1 MDDIKR
7 ILDKIVGNNALFI
20 VALVAT
26 GAMNLFFPFGILL
39 LLYKIG
45 VFKNVK
51 RSTPKA
57 QQNTRLVKYRIM
69 TEGRSAESIAY
80 LASAVGVSYETALR
94 DLQQMV
100 ASGQFGPDAYI
111 NYVDKSLVLVPRG
124 QPSGTQGAQSTQGAS
139 GTSSASQAAKAAS
152 QAASQAAKAASQ
164 AAKAVSQAA
173 KTASQSAKTA
183 SQNAKTSSG
192 ASKKKTASKKQ
203 ERPDEGLIKILLIAG
218 IVLLGVGGISLLDC
232 FDGGWYNPY
241 GFIPGLLMVGG
252 GVFSLLERG
261 SLKKRNNRFQLYEV
275 AVTGRD
281 FVPLKELASKAGVS
295 VKKVKRDLE
304 AMLEK
309 GLLPSTAYIDQGD
322 GTLVLRPGASPH
334 AEPEPEPPADDEDS
348 YRAILREI
356 RELNDAIPGEEVSA
370 RIDEMESLTA
380 RIFQAVQEK
389 PEKLPQIKS
398 FMSYYLPTTL
408 KLLRTYA
415 DFERSGAEGENIR
428 NVKAE
433 IERILDTLVDGFRKQ
448 LDKLFEADAMDIA
461 SDIDVLE
468 NMLRRDGLAGDGST
482 FGGTASAKFT
492 EGKNKKE

>member
-1 MDDIKR
+1 MDEIKR

-26 GAMNLFFPFGILL
+26 GAMNLFFPFGLLL

-80 LASAVGVSYETALR
+80 LASAVGVSYDTALK

-111 NYVDKSLVLVPRG
+111 NYVDKSLVLVPKG
-124 QPSGTQGAQSTQGAS
+124 QPAGTASNPGAS
-139 GTSSASQAAKAAS
+139 APRTAQTASQTP
-152 QAASQAAKAASQ
+152 
-164 AAKAVSQAA
+164 
-173 KTASQSAKTA
+173 KTASQAPRAA
-183 SQNAKTSSG
+183 SQTAKPTSSQTAKKSPSG
-192 ASKKKTASKKQ
+192 ASSKKKAASKKQ
-203 ERPDEGLIKILLIAG
+203 ERPDEGLMKVLLIAG
-218 IVLLGVGGISLLDC
+218 IVLLGVGGISILEN
-232 FDGGWYNPY
+232 FDFRWFNPSD
-241 GFIPGLLMVGG
+241 FIPGLLMMGG
-252 GVFSLLERG
+252 GVFSLFERG
-261 SLKKRNNRFQLYEV
+261 SLKKRNTRFQLYEV

-281 FVPLKELASKAGVS
+281 FVPLKELASKAGIS

-322 GTLVLRPGASPH
+322 GTLVLRPGANPH

-370 RIDEMESLTA
+370 RIDEMENLTA

-415 DFERSGAEGENIR
+415 DFERSGAQGENIR
-428 NVKAE
+428 SVKAE

-468 NMLRRDGLAGDGST
+468 NMLRRDGLTEDGSA
-482 FGGTASAKFT
+482 FGGAASAKFT
-492 EGKNKKE
+492 EGKNKRSNT